1 SRGSSGRRCRR
12 ATSSAPSPISRSR
25 GGVSTT
31 IPGCRSG
38 RGVRASSPG
47 FGGPMHRNA
56 DQLLAR
62 ARERFAAGDW
72 FGTLYLVDD
81 LLETESG
88 FADAHQLR
96 GVALALLGRPEDALA
111 AFDAALARNPEYVE
125 ALAHRGVVLAELGRG
140 EDAAKAFERAVQAEA
155 PEGRCPRAV
164 AGRIANLHAQ
174 LGEAYS
180 DAGAPHEAVFEYR
193 RALSLGPDFHDLR
206 CRLGRHLVAAGR
218 YLEAREEL
226 ERVLRVRPEL

>member
-1 SRGSSGRRCRR
+1 
-12 ATSSAPSPISRSR
+12 
-25 GGVSTT
+25 
-31 IPGCRSG
+31 
-38 RGVRASSPG
+38 
-47 FGGPMHRNA
+47 MHRNA

-155 PEGRCPRAV
+155 PEGRFPRAV

-226 ERVLRVRPEL
+226 ERVLRVRPELEEARTTLGLARYLSGDTDGARTVWRDCRERLPDDARVDAYLAMVERVPR